1 MHKVLVSEDDFD
13 VTKELDALK
22 SAGVGALVSFVGIVR
37 DNAES
42 PDLTAMTLEHYPG
55 MTEQE
60 INKITDIAAKKWSLF
75 GITVIH
81 RVGRLHPLDNIVLV
95 AVSSAHRQAAF
106 DGANFIMDYLKTQA
120 PFWKCEETS
129 KGARWVDA
137 RDTDE
142 DALAKWK

>member
-1 MHKVLVSEDDFD
+1 MHKVIVSEDDFD

-37 DNAES
+37 DNAKN
-42 PDLTAMTLEHYPG
+42 PNLTAMTLEHYPG

-60 INKITDIAAKKWSLF
+60 ISKITDIAAKKWSLF

-129 KGARWVDA
+129 AGARWVDA
-137 RDTDE
+137 RDSDE